1 MVCGRRAD
9 RLYIRSWFGVGTC
22 GPTPM
27 LDSIAIAVQKATQ
40 PSLVF
45 GGDLRRN
52 IYLTAE

>member
-52 IYLTAE
+52 VYLTAE